1 MSVNKVI
8 LVGNVGKDPETRYLE
23 GGTAVCS
30 FSLATSETYKNRDGE
45 KVTNTEWH
53 NVVLWRG
60 LAEVAEKYVR
70 KGSQLFIEGRI
81 KSRSWDDRD
90 GNKRYTTEIIGD
102 NMQMLGKRS
111 DDSGMSSNSG
121 ASYQASAQSQ
131 PSQTPAAPSQP
142 AQSPAAPTQ
151 PAQTQAAQ
159 AQETPAQPAQPAQSP
174 SPSQNSGTGNNSQEN
189 GFNDVGNESGGAD
202 DLPF

>member
-30 FSLATSETYKNRDGE
+30 FPLATSETYRNRDGE
-45 KVTNTEWH
+45 KITNTEWH

-60 LAEVAEKYVR
+60 LAEVAEKYVK

-81 KSRSWDDRD
+81 RTRSWDDRD
-90 GNKRYTTEIIGD
+90 GNKRYTTEIVGD

-111 DDSGMSSNSG
+111 DDTGIQQESSGTP
-121 ASYQASAQSQ
+121 QS
-131 PSQTPAAPSQP
+131 
-142 AQSPAAPTQ
+142 
-151 PAQTQAAQ
+151 
-159 AQETPAQPAQPAQSP
+159 
-174 SPSQNSGTGNNSQEN
+174 SPSQSGPGKGTQEGQEKQEGQGNN
-189 GFNDVGNESGGAD
+189 FNDLGEEPGGSD